1 MQWLSKAPS
10 ELRKIASSPNNHPQ
24 SVGFFNQESPMH
36 HATAAQPYGLHAV
49 STNALSADR
58 QLHQLNLNLG
68 SISLHHQ
75 SGTIFETDIPD
86 SHRDRLPATSPQGQY
101 TENPLSLPDGVRL
114 MHSAPDLMQR
124 SIPTPNPD
132 PASTFLQIR
141 HPRPMQATEY
151 VGAFPGHP
159 ATLYRPLIQN
169 PGEVSHAATG
179 PRVLRR
185 VPRFPAVN
193 AAEVQHRPVCDRL
206 PGTEPAHTMVE
217 HAFAMELFTLQM
229 QEAEDPESGARYSSC
244 LASWKRD

>member
-1 MQWLSKAPS
+1 MKGESMQWSSKAPS
-10 ELRKIASSPNNHPQ
+10 ELRKMASSPNNHPQ

-36 HATAAQPYGLHAV
+36 HATAAQPHGPHAV
-49 STNALSADR
+49 GNYALSADR

-75 SGTIFETDIPD
+75 SGTIFETEIPD
-86 SHRDRLPATSPQGQY
+86 SHRDRLPATGQY
-101 TENPLSLPDGVRL
+101 TEDHLSPPDGIRP

-124 SIPTPNPD
+124 SVPTQNPD
-132 PASTFLQIR
+132 LASTFLQIR

-159 ATLYRPLIQN
+159 ATLYRPFTQN
-169 PGEVSHAATG
+169 PGEASHAATG

-193 AAEVQHRPVCDRL
+193 AAEVQHRPVYDRL

-229 QEAEDPESGARYSSC
+229 QKAEGPESGARYSSC
-244 LASWKRD
+244 FAS